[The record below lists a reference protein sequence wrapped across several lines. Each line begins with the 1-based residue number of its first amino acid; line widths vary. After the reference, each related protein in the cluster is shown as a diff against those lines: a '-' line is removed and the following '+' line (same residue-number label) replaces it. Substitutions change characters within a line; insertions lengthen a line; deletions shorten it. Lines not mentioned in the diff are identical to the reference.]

1 MNKIL
6 DVMEDIK
13 QNITDNQYKILME
26 SLMEINNNGNKLPL
40 LTNNHKLNKIVCLFN
55 WLDTKLKINDD
66 QYSYI
71 NRIHLQ
77 KYVITNYFDN
87 CYYENIDLV
96 KQLLKIYFKFSTK
109 EQEYKMNISMLNIEI
124 EMTIDNY
131 YNYKNNIY
139 RNIL

>member
-1 MNKIL
+1 MNKNL

-13 QNITDNQYKILME
+13 ENITDNQYKTIMD

-40 LTNNHKLNKIVCLFN
+40 LTTNHKLNKIACLFN

-66 QYSYI
+66 QYSCI
-71 NRIHLQ
+71 NRLHLQ

-87 CYYENIDLV
+87 YYYKNIDLV

-109 EQEYKMNISMLNIEI
+109 V
-124 EMTIDNY
+124 TR
-131 YNYKNNIY
+131 NNMSVS
-139 RNIL
+139 NT